1 MSAVNKVWTLASR
14 PEGRVSVADFAM
26 VEVPL
31 DAEALADGQ
40 VRVRN
45 RLFAV
50 APTIRNWLNPPER
63 AYRGS
68 IPIGGAI
75 LGMAGAEV
83 LESRHPDYRT
93 GDRMVAFSRWEEVST
108 LSLDQAAVP
117 PFPVPASMTFEE
129 AMGALSPN
137 SLTAYFGLIEIG
149 RPKAGETVVVS
160 AAAGSVGSVV
170 CQIARILGCRVIAIA
185 GGAEKCDWLKTVC
198 GVEATIDYKS
208 EDVAARLQALC
219 PDRIHIYFDNV
230 GGEIL
235 QAAVDHIAPRGRIV
249 LCGQISAYDSGKPAP
264 GPRDMMKLVYGRVRM
279 EGFVVGDFIDQI
291 EEARERIRNW
301 VASGELI
308 VRTDVRKGFKTLP
321 SAFADL
327 FSGRN
332 HGALLV
338 EA

>member
-1 MSAVNKVWTLASR
+1 MSGLNRVWTLATR
-14 PEGRVSVADFAM
+14 PQGRVAVDDFAL
-26 VEVPL
+26 VTDPL
-31 DAEALADGQ
+31 DLGELAEGQ
-40 VRVRN
+40 IRVRN
-45 RLFAV
+45 RFFAV

-75 LGMAGAEV
+75 MGMAGAEV
-83 LESRHPDYRT
+83 LQSRHPDYSP
-93 GDRMVAFSRWEEVST
+93 GDRMVALSRWEEISI
-108 LSLDQAAVP
+108 LSPDQAAVP
-117 PFPVPASMTFEE
+117 PFAVPPSMTFEE

-149 RPKAGETVVVS
+149 RPKPGETVVVS

-170 CQIARILGCRVIAIA
+170 CQIARILGCHVVAIA
-185 GGAEKCDWLKTVC
+185 GGADKCDWLETVC
-198 GVEATIDYKS
+198 GVDATIDYKA
-208 EDVAARLQALC
+208 EDVAARLKALC

-230 GGEIL
+230 GGEIM

-249 LCGQISAYDSGKPAP
+249 LCGQISAYDTGEPAA

-279 EGFVVGDFIDQI
+279 EGFVIGDFIDQV
-291 EEARERIRNW
+291 EEARARIRTW
-301 VASGELI
+301 IAAGELV
-308 VRTDVRKGFKTLP
+308 VRTDVRKGFETLP
-321 SAFADL
+321 SALADL

-332 HGALLV
+332 QGALLV